1 MSKLKEKLQLLI
13 DDFVTETNDVNSV
26 INEIQ
31 STLSLLRLQSKLSI
45 LDVENNRHI
54 ALIWIGKLPKTNDDI
69 LYEGD
74 RIKCEEKEIV
84 LPRQYYDPVNAER
97 IAYVLTRHLEREF
110 KTQ

>member
-13 DDFVTETNDVNSV
+13 NDFVTETNDINSV

-31 STLSLLRLQSKLSI
+31 STLSLLKLQSKLSI
-45 LDVENNRHI
+45 LDIESGRYV

-74 RIKCEEKEIV
+74 KIKCEEKEIV

-97 IAYVLTRHLEREF
+97 IAYVLTKHLRREF
-110 KTQ
+110 KAQ